1 MSYAFDVNVL
11 LYATHQAS
19 PLHQRAVDFLERCA
33 SRAEIF
39 YLAWPTVMAYLRIA
53 THPRILGAPLSPE
66 EAMRNVESLV
76 VLPHAR
82 LLSEEEGFWDAYRR
96 ATHGLT
102 VRGNLVPDAHV
113 AALLLQHGVRTFYT
127 RDADFRR
134 FDFLDVRDP
143 FS

>member
-1 MSYAFDVNVL
+1 MSYAFDVNV

-19 PLHQRAVDFLERCA
+19 PLHRRAADFVDGCA
-33 SRAEIF
+33 AR
-39 YLAWPTVMAYLRIA
+39 MAYLRIA
-53 THPRILGAPLSPE
+53 THPRILGTPLSPQ

-76 VLPHAR
+76 TLSPRAVAWR
-82 LLSEEEGFWDAYRR
+82 AGGLLGDLSP
-96 ATHGLT
+96 ATQGLT

-134 FDFLDVRDP
+134 FAFLDVRDP
-143 FS
+143 FA